1 MNHIYAKTLPKL
13 LTGAISFS
21 GGLLFDL
28 IVENQ
33 TGYDK
38 EFISDIPLSNRLN
51 LPVTVPLTIENGVAS
66 ANPDPNKRLAKFATA
81 DETTLYGI
89 VAYLPTGELMF
100 YCEFGNIRH
109 AKDGLFTFVYP
120 RDLITLRVR
129 EL

>member
-1 MNHIYAKTLPKL
+1 MNHIYTKTLPKL
-13 LTGAISFS
+13 LTGAIDFS

-38 EFISDIPLSNRLN
+38 EFIADILPSNRLN
-51 LPVTVPLTIENGVAS
+51 LPVTIPLTVANGVAS

-81 DETTLYGI
+81 DDTTLYGI
-89 VAYLPTGELMF
+89 IAYLPTGELLF
-100 YCEFGNIRH
+100 YCGFGDIRH

-120 RDLITLRVR
+120 CDLITLRVR